1 MYTFNRQ
8 TLSCTSVIDNG
19 NAPLD
24 RQGSIGCADLH
35 DVTVRWAEEELV
47 EILAQLPRHLFDVA
61 EVNNIPVVLH
71 ALCFEAH
78 SNGIVVAVQSE
89 EHGDR

>member
-1 MYTFNRQ
+1 M
-8 TLSCTSVIDNG
+8 
-19 NAPLD
+19 
-24 RQGSIGCADLH
+24 
-35 DVTVRWAEEELV
+35 RWAEEELV
-47 EILAQLPRHLFDVA
+47 EILSQLPRHLFDVA